1 MKAINCQ
8 LLCLQSSRKKDN
20 GSICPMETTDTF
32 NLGCPHLIQVCED
45 GDFEELFRNL
55 YCVAL

>member
-1 MKAINCQ
+1 
-8 LLCLQSSRKKDN
+8 
-20 GSICPMETTDTF
+20 METTDAF

-55 YCVAL
+55 RCVAL